1 MLPLPFTPL
10 WVRCIGDLFVPL
22 RPENEENHIKMKEI
36 ARIVLSMFCFVL
48 CSLALEAQCPF
59 GGKVNCHGE
68 CGRFTDENGDG
79 LCDFG
84 KIEKTTPEVKK
95 DSTKTADTSE
105 RKTKAERA
113 KTDVQTS
120 NPKTPAQ
127 TIHSIAKEQDL
138 ESEEEQAEE
147 IALAETE
154 TVSQTAEIAAP
165 SVLPKP
171 YRVKSI
177 TLICLLAYLL
187 TYLLVRF
194 KKIQKLTH
202 RRIWNSVLLVT
213 FLVSCLLGFFLAI
226 QLNYHLAMGVF
237 SDILKLHVEFG
248 LAMTIIGVIHVIWHL
263 KYYLHIFKK

>member
-1 MLPLPFTPL
+1 
-10 WVRCIGDLFVPL
+10 
-22 RPENEENHIKMKEI
+22 MKRI

-95 DSTKTADTSE
+95 DSAKTADTSE
-105 RKTKAERA
+105 RKPKAEQAKGDA
-113 KTDVQTS
+113 KTQ
-120 NPKTPAQ
+120 NAQTPAK
-127 TIHSIAKEQDL
+127 TIHSITKEQDL
-138 ESEEEQAEE
+138 ESVEEQIEDNT
-147 IALAETE
+147 LAESE
-154 TVSQTAEIAAP
+154 TVSQTAQAASQ
-165 SVLPKP
+165 SVKPKP
-171 YRVKSI
+171 YRVEAI
-177 TLICLLAYLL
+177 TLVCLSCYLL
-187 TYLLVRF
+187 TYFLVRF
-194 KKIQKLTH
+194 KKMQKLTH
-202 RRIWNSVLLVT
+202 RRIWNSVLLIS
-213 FLVSCLLGFFLAI
+213 FLVSCLLGFFLAV

-237 SDILKLHVEFG
+237 TDILKLHVEFG